1 MLPCNGVCLFIW
13 LMYSFVCTICES
25 MLEADCDV
33 DEPNSFEDDPHDMFK
48 QDKWILPLHFF
59 LYQLMHIIMFTFR
72 ILHNLMGFA

>member
-1 MLPCNGVCLFIW
+1 
-13 LMYSFVCTICES
+13 MYSFVCTICES